1 MKHRAVRRTGGWKG
15 AARWGRGIRLGAA
28 LGLVAVAT
36 ALMAGE
42 EGAAVTASAGGKAA
56 GVSERENPEQTLR
69 RVQRELERLTDERAM
84 WLRNESA
91 FKKELARFEQELAA
105 ARKSGEQQERAQ
117 KELRRSLAA
126 AQAERAEAV
135 RAAGRDLAAVSNALA
150 EVRGNWA
157 EDARRRD
164 AAMAAAAGKIRMLEA
179 ERDKALTAAADV
191 EKRLAAAERQNREAA
206 QQAAT
211 DRATLVERCRE
222 LADDQTRSTQ
232 ALADLRKRLSEQT
245 TQMAGLEKRLGDER
259 DLRAKAERV
268 DACET
273 ALAKA
278 QESLKGSEQKREELA
293 RTGEQAARQVKELT
307 ARLADVQERLAGRE
321 SAHEAVTRKLEEQT
335 AAWARGMEE
344 EREKGRVAGTRAAES
359 AKQVAVLTERLA
371 AAEKARGLTET
382 ALKEASARMDVLSGQ
397 VSGVNREKSELQLA
411 LATLRKKADADV
423 AANRAELQQ
432 MRADLDRARS
442 ELKNENLVRQGQAV
456 REEISDPNDVA
467 LAWSLNDVALMMA
480 REGRPADAAPLYRR
494 ALTLMEQKVG
504 RKHPAVG
511 TILSHLGEACW
522 AQGDLEG
529 ACGCCREAVDV
540 FEGTLGA
547 GHPRLAAA
555 LNGWASVLRAD
566 RKNEEAEKHYRRAI
580 AIYEREANRK
590 STDIAAPLHNL
601 GLLLAS
607 EERYPEAG
615 PLLERALRVLEAD
628 PQAGAMRKTVV
639 LRSLARYYT
648 AAGDP
653 ARAVQCEEKA
663 AALAAGQLTESSAP
677 ATGP

>member
-1 MKHRAVRRTGGWKG
+1 MKRRPGRQAGAGGGTGGWG
-15 AARWGRGIRLGAA
+15 RWARWGVTLGVMAGAVMLAGAA
-28 LGLVAVAT
+28 
-36 ALMAGE
+36 E
-42 EGAAVTASAGGKAA
+42 DAA
-56 GVSERENPEQTLR
+56 GSSGGAPRAGVQETEKPEQTLR
-69 RVQRELERLTDERAM
+69 RVQRELERLVGERTV
-84 WLRNESA
+84 WLRSEAA
-91 FKKELARFEQELAA
+91 FRKQVEALERDLAA
-105 ARKSGEQQERAQ
+105 ARKAGEQHEQAQ

-135 RAAGRDLAAVSNALA
+135 RTAGRDLASVSNALI
-150 EVRGNWA
+150 EVRGDWA
-157 EDARRRD
+157 EDVRRRE
-164 AAMAAAAGKIRMLEA
+164 AAMTAAAGRIRMLEA
-179 ERDKALTAAADV
+179 ERDKASAAAADV

-232 ALADLRKRLSEQT
+232 TIADLRKRLSEQAA
-245 TQMAGLEKRLGDER
+245 QAAGLEKRLADEK
-259 DLRAKAERV
+259 DVRAKAERL

-278 QESLKGSEQKREELA
+278 RESLKDSEQKREVLA
-293 RTGEQAARQVKELT
+293 RTGEQAARQVEELT
-307 ARLADVQERLAGRE
+307 ARLADVQERLAGRA

-344 EREKGRVAGTRAAES
+344 EREKARVAGTRAAES

-382 ALKEASARMDVLSGQ
+382 ALKEAAARMDVLSGQ
-397 VSGVNREKSELQLA
+397 VSGVNREKTELQLA

-423 AANRAELQQ
+423 AASRAELQQ
-432 MRADLDRARS
+432 MRADLDRARA
-442 ELKNENLVRQGQAV
+442 ELRNENLVRQGQAV

-529 ACGCCREAVDV
+529 ACGCCREAVEV

-555 LNGWASVLRAD
+555 LNGWASVLRAN

-663 AALAAGQLTESSAP
+663 AALAAGHLTESSAP